1 VESTMGQAHCPIF
14 KVTLEINAELS
25 STKEAPSKREA
36 EQACAMDILDK
47 MNVGLTSIK
56 SLVVLWIFFQH
67 FLAHFDYF
75 AFPLVVRTRY
85 VSFQKV
91 PFRVR

>member
-1 VESTMGQAHCPIF
+1 
-14 KVTLEINAELS
+14 VTLEINAELS

-56 SLVVLWIFFQH
+56 
-67 FLAHFDYF
+67 
-75 AFPLVVRTRY
+75 
-85 VSFQKV
+85 
-91 PFRVR
+91 